1 MNATATKPAVIRTYA
16 TAEKGMVALGMTD
29 GEFYWLADLNGNRI
43 SEFGGN
49 RAHCTIFARRAFG
62 RLA

>member
-1 MNATATKPAVIRTYA
+1 MPATAMNPVAIRTYA
-16 TAEKGMVALGMTD
+16 TAEAGMVAVGMTD
-29 GEFYWLADLNGNRI
+29 GEFFWLADLNGNRI

-49 RAHCTIFARRAFG
+49 RAHCTIFAKRRFG